1 MPLKKEIVW
10 RVGVIYIFMLAFAI
24 LIFGKI
30 FYLQFIDG
38 NKWKEKAET
47 LTLKDITIESNRGDI
62 LSADGRL
69 LASSIPYYE
78 IRMDT
83 RSTGMDN
90 ETFNSNIDSLAFKLS
105 EIFRDKTATEY
116 KNELVNARRHGE
128 RYHLVQRRVN
138 YNQLKK
144 IKTFPIFRLGQY
156 KGGFIASQTNLRIQ
170 PHVSLAS
177 RTIGYVKEAND
188 NEAAVKVGIEGA
200 YHDELKGV
208 EGVRLMQRLN
218 GNIWMP
224 VHDGNEVEPKDGM
237 DVVTSIDVDIQ
248 DVAENALLK
257 QLTRHEA
264 HHGTAVLMEVSTGE
278 IKAIVNLER
287 SSKGEYKEA
296 YNYAIGES
304 RAPGSTFKLAS
315 IIALLEDGYV
325 DLLDTVDTGTGE
337 IMYYDQKVTD
347 TKHGGHGVLTVQE
360 VIELSSNVGI
370 SKLVTDYYTGKEEKF
385 INRLY
390 EMNLNNR
397 LGIEIKGEGKPE
409 IKYPGD
415 KLWSGVSLPQMA
427 YGYEVRL
434 TPLQTLTLYN
444 AIANNGKM
452 VKPKFVNG
460 LMYHG
465 DWVKSFNTEVLKQSI
480 CSRSTLRKV
489 KVMLEGVV
497 ERGTAGNLRN
507 ENYKIAGKTGTAQI
521 ADKES
526 LYSDKSKISYQASF
540 VGYFP
545 ADNPKYSCIVVVNAP
560 SRNVY
565 YGNLVAGPVFK
576 EIADKV
582 YATNLEMHEGL
593 NLATNETTEEIKIPY
608 TKNSYKDELKFA
620 LTDLGI
626 EVNDEE
632 VSSDWVLTTKLDSCV
647 KLTNR
652 SISKNLMPNVK
663 GMGVKDAIYI
673 LENLNLSVEL
683 QGRGTILKQS
693 ITPGSR
699 ISKGELVVMEMSFN

>member
-24 LIFGKI
+24 LIVGKI
-30 FYLQFIDG
+30 LFLQLIEG
-38 NKWKEKAET
+38 GKWKEKAQT

-62 LSADGRL
+62 LAADGRL

-78 IRMDT
+78 IRMDM

-90 ETFNSNIDSLAFKLS
+90 ETFKLNIDSLAYELS
-105 EIFRDKTATEY
+105 ALFRDKSAVKY
-116 KNELVNARRHGE
+116 KSELLKARRNDE
-128 RYHLVQRRVN
+128 RFHLIKRRVN

-144 IKTFPIFRLGQY
+144 LKTFPIFKLGQY
-156 KGGFIASQTNLRIQ
+156 KGGFIALQTNLRIQ

-177 RTIGYVKEAND
+177 RTIGYTTEGIGGNV
-188 NEAAVKVGIEGA
+188 VGIEGA
-200 YHDELKGV
+200 YDQEMKGV

-218 GNIWMP
+218 GNVWMS

-237 DVVTSIDVDIQ
+237 DVVTTIDVDIQ

-257 QLTRHEA
+257 QLTRQEA

-287 SSKGEYKEA
+287 NSKGQYKES

-304 RAPGSTFKLAS
+304 RAPGSTFKLAT

-325 DLLDTVDTGTGE
+325 ELDDTLDTGNGE
-337 IMYYDQKVTD
+337 VFYYDKKISD
-347 TKHGGHGVLTVQE
+347 TKRGGHGVLTVQE
-360 VIELSSNVGI
+360 IFEVSSNVGI
-370 SKLVTDYYTGKEEKF
+370 SKLVTTYYTGKEEKF

-390 EMNLNNR
+390 GMNLNNR
-397 LGIEIKGEGKPE
+397 LGLEIKGEGEPE

-415 KLWSGVSLPQMA
+415 KMWWGVSLPQMSI
-427 YGYEVRL
+427 GYEVRL
-434 TPLQTLTLYN
+434 TPLQTLTLFN

-452 VKPKFVNG
+452 IKPKFVKG

-465 DWVKSFNTEVLKQSI
+465 DWIKSFDSEVLKQSI
-480 CSRSTLRKV
+480 CSRATLRKV

-497 ERGTAGNLRN
+497 ERGTGRNLKN

-521 ADKES
+521 ANKES
-526 LYSDKSKISYQASF
+526 GYSDKSRITYQASF
-540 VGYFP
+540 AGYFP

-582 YATNLEMHEGL
+582 YATNFDMHEGL
-593 NLATNETTEEIKIPY
+593 NYASDEITSDIKIPY
-608 TKNSYKDELKFA
+608 TKNSYKDELKYA

-626 EVNDEE
+626 EVDDKNANSE
-632 VSSDWVLTTKLDSCV
+632 WVFTTKSDSCV
-647 KLTNR
+647 ELASRK
-652 SISKNLMPNVK
+652 IVQNLMPNVK
-663 GMGVKDAIYI
+663 GMGVKDALFI
-673 LENLNLSVEL
+673 LENLNLSVEFK
-683 QGRGTILKQS
+683 GCGTILKQS
-693 ITPGSR
+693 IIPGQR
-699 ISKGELVVMEMSFN
+699 ISNGDLVVLEMSFN

>member
-24 LIFGKI
+24 LIVGKI
-30 FYLQFIDG
+30 LYLQLIEG
-38 NKWKEKAET
+38 GKWKEKAQT

-62 LSADGRL
+62 LAVDGRL
-69 LASSIPYYE
+69 LASSVPYYE

-90 ETFNSNIDSLAFKLS
+90 ATFNSNIDSLAYKLS
-105 EIFRDKTATEY
+105 ELFRDKSATEY
-116 KNELVNARRHGE
+116 KNELVKARRNGE
-128 RYHLVQRRVN
+128 RFHLIKRRVN

-144 IKTFPIFRLGQY
+144 LKTFPIFRFGQY
-156 KGGFIASQTNLRIQ
+156 KGGFIALQTNLRIQ

-177 RTIGYVKEAND
+177 RTIGYTTKSESGNV
-188 NEAAVKVGIEGA
+188 VGIEGA
-200 YHDELKGV
+200 FDKELKGV
-208 EGVRLMQRLN
+208 DGVRLMQRLN
-218 GNIWMP
+218 GNVWMP

-237 DVVTSIDVDIQ
+237 DVITTIDVDIQ

-257 QLTRHEA
+257 QLIRHEA
-264 HHGTAVLMEVSTGE
+264 LHGTAVLMEVSTGE

-287 SSKGEYKEA
+287 NSKGQYKES

-315 IIALLEDGYV
+315 IITLLEDGYV
-325 DLLDTVDTGTGE
+325 DLEDTVNTGNGE
-337 IMYYDQKVTD
+337 ILYYDKKITD
-347 TKHGGHGVLTVQE
+347 TKKGGHGVLTVQE
-360 VIELSSNVGI
+360 IFEVSSNVGI

-390 EMNLNNR
+390 SMNLNNR
-397 LGIEIKGEGKPE
+397 LGIDIKGEGEPE

-415 KLWSGVSLPQMA
+415 KLWSGVSLPQMSI
-427 YGYEVRL
+427 GYEVRL
-434 TPLQTLTLYN
+434 TPLQTLSLYN
-444 AIANNGKM
+444 AIANNGRM

-460 LMYHG
+460 IMYHG
-465 DWVKSFNTEVLKQSI
+465 DLVKTFDTEVLKQSI

-489 KVMLEGVV
+489 KIMLEGVV
-497 ERGTAGNLRN
+497 ERGTAKNIRN
-507 ENYKIAGKTGTAQI
+507 NNYKIAGKTGTAQI
-521 ADKES
+521 ANKES
-526 LYSDKSKISYQASF
+526 GYSDKSRISYQASF
-540 VGYFP
+540 AGYFP
-545 ADNPKYSCIVVVNAP
+545 ADNPKYSGIVVVNAP

-582 YATNLEMHEGL
+582 YATNFEMHESL
-593 NLATNETTEEIKIPY
+593 NLATNETTNEVKIPY

-626 EVNDEE
+626 NVNDEDI
-632 VSSDWVLTTKLDSCV
+632 VSDWVLTTKLDSCV
-647 KLTNR
+647 KLSNR
-652 SISKNLMPNVK
+652 TITENLMPNVK
-663 GMGVKDAIYI
+663 GMGVKDAVFI
-673 LENLNLSVEL
+673 LENLGLSVEL
-683 QGRGTILKQS
+683 QGRGTILNQS
-693 ITPGSR
+693 IASGSR
-699 ISKGELVVMEMSFN
+699 ISKGDLVVLEMSLIN

>member
-1 MPLKKEIVW
+1 MPLKKDIVW

-24 LIFGKI
+24 LIIAKI
-30 FYLQFIDG
+30 FYLQLIEG
-38 NKWKEKAET
+38 GKWKDKAQT

-62 LSADGRL
+62 LASDGRL
-69 LASSIPYYE
+69 LASSVPYYE

-90 ETFNSNIDSLAFKLS
+90 ATFNSNIDSLAYRLS
-105 EIFRDKTATEY
+105 ELFRDKSAAKY
-116 KNELVNARRHGE
+116 KNELIKARKNGE
-128 RYHLVQRRVN
+128 RFHLIKRRVN

-144 IKTFPIFRLGQY
+144 LKTFPIFRLGRY
-156 KGGFIASQTNLRIQ
+156 KGGFIEIQTNLRIQ
-170 PHVSLAS
+170 PHGSLAS
-177 RTIGYVKEAND
+177 RTIGYSKKGE
-188 NEAAVKVGIEGA
+188 EEYRVGIEGA
-200 YHDELKGV
+200 FDKELKGV

-224 VHDGNEVEPKDGM
+224 VNDGNEVEPKDGM
-237 DVVTSIDVDIQ
+237 DVITTIDVNIQ

-257 QLTRHEA
+257 QLMRHEA

-287 SSKGEYKEA
+287 NSKGQYKES

-315 IIALLEDGYV
+315 MLVLLEDGYV
-325 DLLDTVDTGTGE
+325 DLDDTLDTGNGE
-337 IMYYDQKVTD
+337 ILYYDQKITD
-347 TKHGGHGVLTVQE
+347 TKRGGHGVLTIQE
-360 VIELSSNVGI
+360 IFELSSNVGI

-390 EMNLNNR
+390 SMNLNNR
-397 LGIEIKGEGKPE
+397 LGIVIKGEGEPE

-415 KLWSGVSLPQMA
+415 KLWSGVSLPQMSI
-427 YGYEVRL
+427 GYEVRF
-434 TPLQTLTLYN
+434 TPLQTLTLFN
-444 AIANNGKM
+444 AVANNGKM
-452 VKPKFVNG
+452 VKPKFVKG

-465 DWVKSFNTEVLKQSI
+465 DLVKTFDTEVLNQSI
-480 CSRSTLRKV
+480 CSRSTLRKI

-497 ERGTAGNLRN
+497 ERGTARNLKN
-507 ENYKIAGKTGTAQI
+507 NNFKIAGKTGTAQI
-521 ADKES
+521 ANKETG
-526 LYSDKSKISYQASF
+526 YSDKSKISYQASF
-540 VGYFP
+540 AGYFP

-582 YATNLEMHEGL
+582 YATNFEMHESL
-593 NLATNETTEEIKIPY
+593 NLATNETMSEVKIPY

-626 EVNDEE
+626 NVNDED
-632 VSSDWVLTTKLDSCV
+632 VVSDWVLTTKLDSCV
-647 KLTNR
+647 KLGNR
-652 SISKNLMPNVK
+652 MISDNLMPNVK
-663 GMGVKDAIYI
+663 GMGVKDAVFI
-673 LENLNLSVEL
+673 LENMGLSVEL

-693 ITPGSR
+693 IAPGIR
-699 ISKGELVVMEMSFN
+699 ISKGDLVVLEMSFI

>member
-24 LIFGKI
+24 LIIGKI
-30 FYLQFIDG
+30 LYLQLVEG
-38 NKWKEKAET
+38 GKWKEQAQT

-62 LSADGRL
+62 LASDGRL
-69 LASSIPYYE
+69 LASSVPYYE

-90 ETFNSNIDSLAFKLS
+90 TIFNSGIDSLSINLS
-105 EIFRDKTATEY
+105 ELFRDKSASVY
-116 KNELVNARRHGE
+116 KNELVTARKKGE
-128 RYHLVQRRVN
+128 RFHLIKRRVN

-144 IKTFPIFRLGQY
+144 IKKFPIFRLGQY
-156 KGGFIASQTNLRIQ
+156 KGGFIALQTNLRIQ

-177 RTIGYVKEAND
+177 RTIGYTTQGEGGNV
-188 NEAAVKVGIEGA
+188 VGIEGA
-200 YHDELKGV
+200 YDQELKGV

-218 GNIWMP
+218 GNVWMP
-224 VHDGNEVEPKDGM
+224 VHDGNEVEPRDGM
-237 DVVTSIDVDIQ
+237 DIVTTIDVDIQ

-257 QLTRHEA
+257 QLARHEA

-287 SSKGEYKEA
+287 NSKGQYKET

-325 DLLDTVDTGTGE
+325 ELDDTINTGNGK
-337 IMYYDQKVTD
+337 IMYYDKQITD
-347 TKHGGHGVLTVQE
+347 TKIGGHGILTIQE
-360 VIELSSNVGI
+360 VFELSSNVGI

-390 EMNLNNR
+390 GMNLNNR
-397 LGIEIKGEGKPE
+397 LGIPIKGEGEPE

-415 KLWSGVSLPQMA
+415 KLWSGISLPQMS

-434 TPLQTLTLYN
+434 TPLQTLNLYN
-444 AIANNGKM
+444 AIANDGKM
-452 VKPKFVNG
+452 VKPKFVKG

-465 DWVKSFNTEVLKQSI
+465 DWVKRFDTEVIKQSV

-489 KVMLEGVV
+489 RVMLEGVV
-497 ERGTAGNLRN
+497 ERGTAKNLRN
-507 ENYKIAGKTGTAQI
+507 DNYKIAGKTGTAQL
-521 ADKES
+521 DNREFG
-526 LYSDKSKISYQASF
+526 YSDKSKISHQASF
-540 VGYFP
+540 AGYFP

-582 YATNLEMHEGL
+582 YATNFKMHEGL
-593 NLATNETTEEIKIPY
+593 NSVENEEENKIEVPY
-608 TKNSYKDELKFA
+608 TKNSHREELKNA
-620 LTDLGI
+620 LSYLDI
-626 EVNDEE
+626 KANDED
-632 VSSDWVLTTKLDSCV
+632 VNSDWVLTTRLDSCV
-647 KLTNR
+647 KLSNR
-652 SISKNLMPNVK
+652 TITKNLMPNVK
-663 GMGVKDAIYI
+663 GMGVKDAVFI
-673 LENLNLSVEL
+673 LENAGLSVEL
-683 QGRGTILKQS
+683 QGRGTIQKQS
-693 ITPGSR
+693 VAPGTR
-699 ISKGELVVMEMSFN
+699 ISKGDLVVLEMSFN

>member
-24 LIFGKI
+24 LIIGKI
-30 FYLQFIDG
+30 LYLQLIEG
-38 NKWKEKAET
+38 GEWKEKAQT
-47 LTLKDITIESNRGDI
+47 LTLQDITIESNRGDI
-62 LSADGRL
+62 LATDGRL
-69 LASSIPYYE
+69 LASSVPYYE

-83 RSTGMDN
+83 RSTGMDDA
-90 ETFNSNIDSLAFKLS
+90 TFNSNIDSLSLKLS
-105 EIFRDKTATEY
+105 ELFRDKSATEY
-116 KNELVNARRHGE
+116 KNKLVKARKNGE
-128 RYHLVQRRVN
+128 RFHLIKRRVD

-156 KGGFIASQTNLRIQ
+156 KGGFIAIQTNLRIQ

-177 RTIGYVKEAND
+177 RTIGYTTQGEGGNV
-188 NEAAVKVGIEGA
+188 VGIEGA
-200 YHDELKGV
+200 FDKELKGID
-208 EGVRLMQRLN
+208 GVRLMQRLN
-218 GNIWMP
+218 GNVWMP

-237 DVVTSIDVDIQ
+237 DIVTTIDVDIQ

-257 QLTRHEA
+257 QLIRHEA
-264 HHGTAVLMEVSTGE
+264 LHGTAVLIEVSTGE
-278 IKAIVNLER
+278 VKAIVNLER
-287 SSKGEYKEA
+287 NSKGQYIES

-325 DLLDTVDTGTGE
+325 DLGDTVNTGNGE
-337 IMYYDQKVTD
+337 ILYYDKKITD
-347 TKHGGHGVLTVQE
+347 TKKGGHGILTVQE
-360 VIELSSNVGI
+360 IFEVSSNVGI
-370 SKLVTDYYTGKEEKF
+370 SKMVTDYYTGKEEKF

-390 EMNLNNR
+390 SMNLNNR
-397 LGIEIKGEGKPE
+397 LGIAIKGEGEPE

-415 KLWSGVSLPQMA
+415 KLWSGVSLPQMSI
-427 YGYEVRL
+427 GYEVRL

-444 AIANNGKM
+444 AIANDGKM
-452 VKPKFVNG
+452 VKPKFVKG

-465 DWVKSFNTEVLKQSI
+465 DLVKTFDTEVLKQSV

-489 KVMLEGVV
+489 KIMLEGVV
-497 ERGTAGNLRN
+497 ERGTAKNIRN

-521 ADKES
+521 ANKES
-526 LYSDKSKISYQASF
+526 GYSDKSKISYQASF

-565 YGNLVAGPVFK
+565 YGNLVAGPVFR

-582 YATNLEMHEGL
+582 YATNFEMHEGL
-593 NLATNETTEEIKIPY
+593 KLATDKTINKVEIPY
-608 TKNSYKDELKFA
+608 TKNSYKDELKYA

-626 EVNDEE
+626 NVNDED
-632 VSSDWVLTTKLDSCV
+632 VVSDWVLTTRLDSCV
-647 KLTNR
+647 KLANR
-652 SISKNLMPNVK
+652 TITENLMPNVK
-663 GMGVKDAIYI
+663 GMGVKDAVYI
-673 LENLNLSVEL
+673 LENMGLSVEL

-693 ITPGSR
+693 IAPGSG
-699 ISKGELVVMEMSFN
+699 IFKGDLVVLEMSFN

>member
-24 LIFGKI
+24 LIIGKI
-30 FYLQFIDG
+30 LYLQLIEG
-38 NKWKEKAET
+38 GKWEKKAQS

-62 LSADGRL
+62 LATDGRL
-69 LASSIPYYE
+69 LASSVPYYE

-83 RSTGMDN
+83 RSTGMDDV
-90 ETFNSNIDSLAFKLS
+90 TFNSNVDSLAYKLS
-105 EIFRDKTATEY
+105 ELFRDKSATEY
-116 KNELVNARRHGE
+116 KNELVKARRNGE
-128 RYHLVQRRVN
+128 RFHLIKRRVN

-156 KGGFIASQTNLRIQ
+156 KGGFIALQTNLRIQ

-177 RTIGYVKEAND
+177 RTIGYTTKGEGGNV
-188 NEAAVKVGIEGA
+188 VGIEGA
-200 YHDELKGV
+200 FDKELKGV
-208 EGVRLMQRLN
+208 DGVRLMQRLN
-218 GNIWMP
+218 GNVWMP

-237 DVVTSIDVDIQ
+237 DVITTIDVDIQ

-257 QLTRHEA
+257 QLIRHEA
-264 HHGTAVLMEVSTGE
+264 QHGTAVLMEVSTGE

-287 SSKGEYKEA
+287 NSKGQYKEL

-325 DLLDTVDTGTGE
+325 DLNDTVNTGNGE
-337 IMYYDQKVTD
+337 ILYYDKKITD
-347 TKHGGHGVLTVQE
+347 TKKGGHGICTVQE
-360 VIELSSNVGI
+360 VFEVSSNVGI

-390 EMNLNNR
+390 SMNLNNR
-397 LGIEIKGEGKPE
+397 LGIAIKGEGEPE

-415 KLWSGVSLPQMA
+415 KFWSGVSLPQMSI
-427 YGYEVRL
+427 GYEVRL
-434 TPLQTLTLYN
+434 TPLQMLTLYN
-444 AIANNGKM
+444 AIANDGKM
-452 VKPKFVNG
+452 VQPKFVKG

-465 DWVKSFNTEVLKQSI
+465 DLVKTFDTEVLKQSI

-489 KVMLEGVV
+489 KIMLEGVV
-497 ERGTAGNLRN
+497 ERGTAKNIRN
-507 ENYKIAGKTGTAQI
+507 NSYKIAGKTGTAQI
-521 ADKES
+521 ANKES
-526 LYSDKSKISYQASF
+526 GYSDKSRISYQASF

-565 YGNLVAGPVFK
+565 YGNIVAGPVFR

-582 YATNLEMHEGL
+582 YATNFEMYDGL
-593 NLATNETTEEIKIPY
+593 NLATDETTSEVKIPY
-608 TKNSYKDELKFA
+608 TKNSYKDELKYA

-626 EVNDEE
+626 NVKDED
-632 VSSDWVLTTKLDSCV
+632 VVSDWVITTKLDSCV
-647 KLTNR
+647 KLSNR
-652 SISKNLMPNVK
+652 NISENLMPNVK
-663 GMGVKDAIYI
+663 GMGVKDAVFI
-673 LENLNLSVEL
+673 LENLGLSVEL
-683 QGRGTILKQS
+683 QGRGTILNQS
-693 ITPGSR
+693 VASGSR
-699 ISKGELVVMEMSFN
+699 ISKGDLVVLEMSFN

>member
-24 LIFGKI
+24 LIIGKI
-30 FYLQFIDG
+30 LYLQLVEG
-38 NKWKEKAET
+38 GKWKEQAQT

-62 LSADGRL
+62 LASDGRL
-69 LASSIPYYE
+69 LASSVPYYE

-90 ETFNSNIDSLAFKLS
+90 TIFNSGIDSLSIRLS
-105 EIFRDKTATEY
+105 EIFRDKSSSEY
-116 KNELVNARRHGE
+116 KKELVKARKSGE
-128 RYHLVQRRVN
+128 RFHLIKRRVN

-156 KGGFIASQTNLRIQ
+156 KGGFIALQTNLRIQ
-170 PHVSLAS
+170 PHGSLAS
-177 RTIGYVKEAND
+177 RTIGKTTQEAGGI
-188 NEAAVKVGIEGA
+188 VGIEDA
-200 YHDELKGV
+200 FNEELKGI

-218 GNIWMP
+218 GNVWMP
-224 VHDGNEVEPKDGM
+224 VHDGNEVEPRDGM
-237 DVVTSIDVDIQ
+237 DIVTTIDIDIQ

-264 HHGTAVLMEVSTGE
+264 QHGTAVLMEVSTGE

-287 SSKGEYKEA
+287 NSKGQYKET

-325 DLLDTVDTGTGE
+325 ELDDTINTGNGK
-337 IMYYDQKVTD
+337 IMYYDKQITD
-347 TKHGGHGVLTVQE
+347 TKRGGHGILTIQE
-360 VIELSSNVGI
+360 VFELSSNVGI
-370 SKLVTDYYTGKEEKF
+370 SKLITDYYTGKEEKF

-390 EMNLNNR
+390 GMNLNNR
-397 LGIEIKGEGKPE
+397 LGIPIKGEGEPE

-415 KLWSGVSLPQMA
+415 KLWSGISLPQMS

-434 TPLQTLTLYN
+434 TPLQTLNLYN
-444 AIANNGKM
+444 AIANDGKM
-452 VKPKFVNG
+452 VKPKFVKG

-465 DWVKSFNTEVLKQSI
+465 DWVKTFDTEVIKQSV

-489 KVMLEGVV
+489 RVMLEGVV
-497 ERGTAGNLRN
+497 ERGTAKNLRN
-507 ENYKIAGKTGTAQI
+507 DNYKIAGKTGTAQL
-521 ADKES
+521 DNREFG
-526 LYSDKSKISYQASF
+526 YSDKSKISHQASF

-582 YATNLEMHEGL
+582 YATNTKMHEGL
-593 NLATNETTEEIKIPY
+593 NSAENEEGKNIEVPY
-608 TKNSYKDELKFA
+608 TKNSHREELKNVLSYLDIKA
-620 LTDLGI
+620 
-626 EVNDEE
+626 NDEDVNSE
-632 VSSDWVLTTKLDSCV
+632 WVLTTRLDSCV
-647 KLTNR
+647 KLSNR
-652 SISKNLMPNVK
+652 TITENLMPNVK
-663 GMGVKDAIYI
+663 GMGVKDAVFI
-673 LENLNLSVEL
+673 LENAGLSVEL
-683 QGRGTILKQS
+683 QGRGTIQKQS
-693 ITPGSR
+693 IAPGTR
-699 ISKGELVVMEMSFN
+699 ISKGDLVVLEMSFN

>member
-24 LIFGKI
+24 LIVGKI
-30 FYLQFIDG
+30 LFLQLIEG
-38 NKWKEKAET
+38 GKWKEQAQT

-62 LSADGRL
+62 LAADGRL

-83 RSTGMDN
+83 RSTGMD
-90 ETFNSNIDSLAFKLS
+90 EATFNSSIDSLALKLS
-105 EIFRDKTATEY
+105 ELFRDKSAAEY
-116 KNELVNARRHGE
+116 KNELVKARRNDE
-128 RYHLVQRRVN
+128 RFYLIKRRVN
-138 YNQLKK
+138 YNQLKRL
-144 IKTFPIFRLGQY
+144 KTFPIFRLGQY
-156 KGGFIASQTNLRIQ
+156 KGGFIAMQTNLRIQ
-170 PHVSLAS
+170 PHVGLAS
-177 RTIGYVKEAND
+177 RTIGYTTQGEGGNV
-188 NEAAVKVGIEGA
+188 VGIEGA
-200 YHDELKGV
+200 FDEEMKGV
-208 EGVRLMQRLN
+208 KGVRLMQRLN
-218 GNIWMP
+218 GNVWMP

-237 DVVTSIDVDIQ
+237 DVVTTIDVDIQ

-257 QLTRHEA
+257 QLIRHEA

-287 SSKGEYKEA
+287 NSKGEYNES

-315 IIALLEDGYV
+315 MIALLEDGYV
-325 DLLDTVDTGTGE
+325 DLDDTLNTGDGE
-337 IMYYDQKVTD
+337 ILYYDKKITD
-347 TKHGGHGVLTVQE
+347 TKKGGHGILTVQE
-360 VIELSSNVGI
+360 IFEVSSNVGI

-390 EMNLNNR
+390 SMNLNNR
-397 LGIEIKGEGKPE
+397 LGIDIKGEGEPE

-415 KLWSGVSLPQMA
+415 KHWSGVTLPQMSI
-427 YGYEVRL
+427 GYEVRL

-444 AIANNGKM
+444 AIANDGKM

-460 LMYHG
+460 IMYHG
-465 DWVKSFNTEVLKQSI
+465 DLVKTFDTEVLKQSI

-489 KVMLEGVV
+489 KIMLEGVV
-497 ERGTAGNLRN
+497 ERGTAKNIRN
-507 ENYKIAGKTGTAQI
+507 NNYKIAGKTGTAQI
-521 ADKES
+521 ANKES
-526 LYSDKSKISYQASF
+526 GYSDKSRISYQASF
-540 VGYFP
+540 AGYFP

-582 YATNLEMHEGL
+582 YATNFEMHESL
-593 NLATNETTEEIKIPY
+593 NLITNETTSEVKIPY

-626 EVNDEE
+626 NVNDED
-632 VSSDWVLTTKLDSCV
+632 VVSDWVLTTKLDSCV
-647 KLTNR
+647 KLSNR
-652 SISKNLMPNVK
+652 NIAENLMPNVK
-663 GMGVKDAIYI
+663 GMGVKDAVFI
-673 LENLNLSVEL
+673 LENLGLSVEL

-693 ITPGSR
+693 ISSGSR
-699 ISKGELVVMEMSFN
+699 ISKGDLVVLEMSVN

>member
-24 LIFGKI
+24 LIIGKI
-30 FYLQFIDG
+30 LYIQLIEG
-38 NKWKEKAET
+38 GKWKEQAQT

-62 LSADGRL
+62 LAADGRL
-69 LASSIPYYE
+69 LASSIPFYE

-90 ETFNSNIDSLAFKLS
+90 ATFNSKIDSLALRLS
-105 EIFRDKTATEY
+105 SLFRDKSAHEY
-116 KNELVNARRHGE
+116 KNELVRARKNGE
-128 RYHLVQRRVN
+128 RFFLIKRRVN

-144 IKTFPIFRLGQY
+144 LKNFPIFRMGQY
-156 KGGFIASQTNLRIQ
+156 KGGFIAIQTNFRIQ

-177 RTIGYVKEAND
+177 RTIGYITQGVGGN
-188 NEAAVKVGIEGA
+188 VVGIEGA
-200 YHDELKGV
+200 FDEELKGV
-208 EGVRLMQRLN
+208 DGIRLMQRLN
-218 GNIWMP
+218 GNVWMP
-224 VHDGNEVEPKDGM
+224 IHDGNEVEPKDGK
-237 DVVTSIDVDIQ
+237 DVVTTIDVDIQ

-257 QLTRHEA
+257 QLIRHDA
-264 HHGTAVLMEVSTGE
+264 HHGTAVLMEVSTGD

-287 SSKGEYKEA
+287 NSKGQYKES

-325 DLLDTVDTGTGE
+325 DLDDTLDTGNGE
-337 IMYYDQKVTD
+337 VLYYDKKITD
-347 TKHGGHGVLTVQE
+347 TKVGGHGILTVQE
-360 VIELSSNVGI
+360 IFEVSSNVGV
-370 SKLVTDYYTGKEEKF
+370 SKLVTRYYTGKEEKF

-390 EMNLNNR
+390 SLNLNNR
-397 LGIEIKGEGKPE
+397 IGISIKGEGEPE

-415 KLWSGVSLPQMA
+415 KLWSGVTLPQMSI
-427 YGYEVRL
+427 GYEVRV
-434 TPLQTLTLYN
+434 TPLQTLMLYN

-452 VKPKFVNG
+452 VKPKFVKG

-465 DWVKSFNTEVLKQSI
+465 DWVKTFNTEVIKQSV

-497 ERGTAGNLRN
+497 ERGTARNLKN
-507 ENYKIAGKTGTAQI
+507 DNYKIAGKTGTAQI
-521 ADKES
+521 ANKES
-526 LYSDKSKISYQASF
+526 GYTDKSRISYQASF

-560 SRNVY
+560 SKNVY
-565 YGNLVAGPVFK
+565 YGNVVAGPVFK

-582 YATNLEMHEGL
+582 FATNFEIHEGL
-593 NLATNETTEEIKIPY
+593 NVKSSEKMVDGNIPY
-608 TKNSYKDELKFA
+608 TKSSYKDELKYA

-626 EVNDEE
+626 NVDDKG
-632 VSSDWVLTTKLDSCV
+632 VKSDWVSTTKLDSFV
-647 KLTNR
+647 KLKSRTM
-652 SISKNLMPNVK
+652 IENLMPNVN
-663 GMGVKDAIYI
+663 GMGVKDAVFI
-673 LENLNLSVEL
+673 LENLGLTVEL
-683 QGRGTILKQS
+683 HGRGTILKQS
-693 ITPGSR
+693 ISPGTR
-699 ISKGELVVMEMSFN
+699 ISKGDLVVIEMSYN

>member
-10 RVGVIYIFMLAFAI
+10 RVGVIYIFMLVFAM

-38 NKWKEKAET
+38 NKWKEKANT

-83 RSTGMDN
+83 RSTGMDDKM
-90 ETFNSNIDSLAFKLS
+90 FNSNIDSLALKLS
-105 EIFRDKTATEY
+105 EIFRDKTATQY
-116 KNELVNARRHGE
+116 KNELVKARRNGE
-128 RYHLVQRRVN
+128 RFHLVKRRVN

-156 KGGFIASQTNLRIQ
+156 KGGFIALQTNLRIQ

-177 RTIGYVKEAND
+177 RTIGKVTKGEGGN
-188 NEAAVKVGIEGA
+188 VVGIEGA
-200 YHDELKGV
+200 FDKEMKGV

-237 DVVTSIDVDIQ
+237 DVVTTIDVDLQ

-257 QLTRHEA
+257 QLSRHEA

-287 SSKGEYKEA
+287 NSKGQYKES
-296 YNYAIGES
+296 YNFAIGES

-325 DLLDTVDTGTGE
+325 ELDDTLDTGNGV
-337 IMYYDQKVTD
+337 IQYYNEKISD
-347 TKHGGHGVLTVQE
+347 TKPGGHGVLTVQE
-360 VIELSSNVGI
+360 VFEVSSNVGI
-370 SKLVTDYYTGKEEKF
+370 SKMVTDYYTGNEEKF

-390 EMNLNNR
+390 EMNLNNS
-397 LGIEIKGEGKPE
+397 LGIDIKGEGKPE

-415 KLWSGVSLPQMA
+415 KSWSGITLPWMSI
-427 YGYEVRL
+427 GYEIRL
-434 TPLQTLTLYN
+434 TPLQMLTLYN

-465 DWVKSFNTEVLKQSI
+465 DWVKSFDTEVLKQSI
-480 CSRSTLRKV
+480 CSRSTLKKV
-489 KVMLEGVV
+489 KIMLEGVV
-497 ERGTAGNLRN
+497 ERGTARNLRN

-521 ADKES
+521 ANSES
-526 LYSDKSKISYQASF
+526 GYSDKSNISHQASF
-540 VGYFP
+540 AGYFP
-545 ADNPKYSCIVVVNAP
+545 ANNPKYSCIVVVNAP
-560 SRNVY
+560 TKNVY

-582 YATNLEMHEGL
+582 YATNFEMHEGL

-652 SISKNLMPNVK
+652 SISRNLMPNVK
-663 GMGVKDAIYI
+663 GMGVKDAVYI
-673 LENLNLSVEL
+673 LENMNLSVEL

-699 ISKGELVVMEMSFN
+699 ISKGELVVLEMSFN

>member
-24 LIFGKI
+24 LIIGKI
-30 FYLQFIDG
+30 LYLQLIEG
-38 NKWKEKAET
+38 AKWKDKAQT
-47 LTLKDITIESNRGDI
+47 LTLQDITIEPNRGDI
-62 LSADGRL
+62 LASDGRL
-69 LASSIPYYE
+69 LASSVPYYE

-83 RSTGMDN
+83 RSTGMDDAI
-90 ETFNSNIDSLAFKLS
+90 FNSGIDSLSMKLS
-105 EIFRDKTATEY
+105 ELFRDKSQSEY
-116 KNELVNARRHGE
+116 KNDLVKARKSGE
-128 RYHLVQRRVN
+128 RFHLIKRRVN

-156 KGGFIASQTNLRIQ
+156 KGGFIAIQTNLRIQ

-177 RTIGYVKEAND
+177 RTIGKTTLGEGGNV
-188 NEAAVKVGIEGA
+188 VGIEGA
-200 YHDELKGV
+200 YDKEMKGV

-218 GNIWMP
+218 GNVWMP
-224 VHDGNEVEPKDGM
+224 VHDGNEVEPRDGM
-237 DVVTSIDVDIQ
+237 DIVTTIDVDIQ

-264 HHGTAVLMEVSTGE
+264 RHGTAVLMEVSTGE
-278 IKAIVNLER
+278 IKAIVNLQR
-287 SSKGEYKEA
+287 NSKGQYKES

-325 DLLDTVDTGTGE
+325 ELEDTVHTGNGE
-337 IMYYDQKVTD
+337 IMYYDKKIAD
-347 TKHGGHGVLTVQE
+347 TKKGGHGIITVQE
-360 VIELSSNVGI
+360 VFELSSNVGI

-390 EMNLNNR
+390 GMNLNNR
-397 LGIEIKGEGKPE
+397 LGIAIKGEGEPE

-415 KLWSGVSLPQMA
+415 KLWSGVSLPQMSI
-427 YGYEVRL
+427 GYEVRL

-444 AIANNGKM
+444 AIANDGKM
-452 VKPKFVNG
+452 VKPKFVKG

-465 DWVKSFNTEVLKQSI
+465 DLVKTFNTEVLKQSV

-489 KVMLEGVV
+489 KIMLEGVV
-497 ERGTAGNLRN
+497 ERGTAKNIRN

-521 ADKES
+521 ANKES
-526 LYSDKSKISYQASF
+526 GYSDKSKISYQASF
-540 VGYFP
+540 AGYFP

-582 YATNLEMHEGL
+582 YATNVDMHEGL
-593 NLATNETTEEIKIPY
+593 KMADNEMESEIDIPY
-608 TKNSYKDELKFA
+608 TKNSNRDELKNA
-620 LTDLGI
+620 LNYLGI
-626 EVNDEE
+626 NVNDED
-632 VSSDWVLTTKLDSCV
+632 VVSDWVLTTRLDSCV
-647 KLTNR
+647 KLENR
-652 SISKNLMPNVK
+652 TIVQNLMPNVK
-663 GMGVKDAIYI
+663 GMGVKDAVFI
-673 LENLNLSVEL
+673 LENMGLSVEL

-693 ITPGSR
+693 IAPGTG
-699 ISKGELVVMEMSFN
+699 ILKGDLVVLEMSFN

>member
-30 FYLQFIDG
+30 FYLQFIDD
-38 NKWKEKAET
+38 NKWKEKAQT

-62 LSADGRL
+62 LATDGRL

-83 RSTGMDN
+83 RSTGMNN
-90 ETFNSNIDSLAFKLS
+90 EIFNSGIDSLSYKLS
-105 EIFRDKTATEY
+105 ELFQDKPAVEY
-116 KNELVNARRHGE
+116 KNELINARKNGE
-128 RYHLVQRRVN
+128 RFHLVKRRVN

-144 IKTFPIFRLGQY
+144 IKTFPIFRFGQY
-156 KGGFIASQTNLRIQ
+156 KGGFIALQTNLRIQ

-177 RTIGYVKEAND
+177 RTIGYITKGEGGNV
-188 NEAAVKVGIEGA
+188 VGIEGA
-200 YHDELKGV
+200 FDKEMKGV

-218 GNIWMP
+218 GNVWMP
-224 VHDGNEVEPKDGM
+224 IHDGNEVEPKDGM
-237 DVVTSIDVDIQ
+237 DVVTTIDVDIQ

-264 HHGTAVLMEVSTGE
+264 QHGTAVLMEVSTGE

-287 SSKGEYKEA
+287 NSKGQYKES

-325 DLLDTVDTGTGE
+325 DLQDTVNTGNGE
-337 IMYYDQKVTD
+337 IMYYDQKIVD
-347 TKHGGHGVLTVQE
+347 TKRGGHGILTVQE
-360 VIELSSNVGI
+360 VFEVSSNVGI
-370 SKLVTDYYTGKEEKF
+370 SKLITDYYTGKEEKF
-385 INRLY
+385 IRRLY

-397 LGIEIKGEGKPE
+397 LGFDIKGEGKPE

-415 KLWSGVSLPQMA
+415 KLWSGVSLPQMSI
-427 YGYEVRL
+427 GYEVRL
-434 TPLQTLTLYN
+434 TPLQMLTLYN

-452 VKPKFVNG
+452 VKPKFVRG

-465 DWVKSFNTEVLKQSI
+465 DWVKSFDSEILKQSI

-497 ERGTAGNLRN
+497 ERGTARNLKN

-521 ADKES
+521 ANKETG
-526 LYSDKSKISYQASF
+526 YKDKSRISYQASF

-582 YATNLEMHEGL
+582 YATNFDMHEGL

-632 VSSDWVLTTKLDSCV
+632 ASSDWVLTTKLDSCV
-647 KLTNR
+647 KLSNR
-652 SISKNLMPNVK
+652 SVSENLMPNVK
-663 GMGVKDAIYI
+663 GMGVKDAVYI

-683 QGRGTILKQS
+683 QGRGTSLKQS

-699 ISKGELVVMEMSFN
+699 ISKGELVVLEMSFN

>member
-10 RVGVIYIFMLAFAI
+10 RVGVIYILMLSFAI
-24 LIFGKI
+24 LIIGKI
-30 FYLQFIDG
+30 LYLQLVEG
-38 NKWKEKAET
+38 GRWKEQAQT

-62 LSADGRL
+62 LASDGRL
-69 LASSIPYYE
+69 LASSVPYYE

-83 RSTGMDN
+83 RSTGMDDAI
-90 ETFNSNIDSLAFKLS
+90 FNSGIDSLSMKLS
-105 EIFRDKTATEY
+105 ELFRDKSQSEY
-116 KNELVNARRHGE
+116 KKELVKARKSGE
-128 RYHLVQRRVN
+128 RFHLIKRRVN

-156 KGGFIASQTNLRIQ
+156 KGGFIALQTNLRIQ

-177 RTIGYVKEAND
+177 RTIGYTTQGEGGNV
-188 NEAAVKVGIEGA
+188 VGIEGA
-200 YHDELKGV
+200 YDQELKGV

-218 GNIWMP
+218 GNVWMP
-224 VHDGNEVEPKDGM
+224 VHDGNEVEPRDGM
-237 DVVTSIDVDIQ
+237 DIVTTIDVDIQ

-257 QLTRHEA
+257 QLARHEA

-287 SSKGEYKEA
+287 NSKGQYKET

-315 IIALLEDGYV
+315 MIALLEDGYV
-325 DLLDTVDTGTGE
+325 ELDDTINTGNGE
-337 IMYYDQKVTD
+337 IMYYDKKITD
-347 TKHGGHGVLTVQE
+347 TKRGGHGILTIQE
-360 VIELSSNVGI
+360 VFEVSSNVGI
-370 SKLVTDYYTGKEEKF
+370 SKLITDYYTGKEEKF

-390 EMNLNNR
+390 GMNLNNR
-397 LGIEIKGEGKPE
+397 LGIPIKGEGEPE

-415 KLWSGVSLPQMA
+415 KLWSGISLPQMS

-434 TPLQTLTLYN
+434 TPLQTLNLYN
-444 AIANNGKM
+444 AIANDGKM
-452 VKPKFVNG
+452 VKPKFVKG

-465 DWVKSFNTEVLKQSI
+465 DLVKTFDTEVIKQSV

-497 ERGTAGNLRN
+497 ERGTAINLRN
-507 ENYKIAGKTGTAQI
+507 DNYKIAGKTGTAQLDNREI
-521 ADKES
+521 G
-526 LYSDKSKISYQASF
+526 YSDKSKISHQASF

-560 SRNVY
+560 SRNVI

-582 YATNLEMHEGL
+582 YATNTKMHEGL
-593 NLATNETTEEIKIPY
+593 NSTENKEEKSIEVPY
-608 TKNSYKDELKFA
+608 TKNSHREELKNA
-620 LTDLGI
+620 LSYLDI
-626 EVNDEE
+626 KANDED
-632 VSSDWVLTTKLDSCV
+632 VNSDWVLTTRLDSCV
-647 KLTNR
+647 KFSNR
-652 SISKNLMPNVK
+652 IITENLMPNVK
-663 GMGVKDAIYI
+663 GMGVKDAVFI
-673 LENLNLSVEL
+673 LENVGLSVEL
-683 QGRGTILKQS
+683 QGRGTILNQS
-693 ITPGSR
+693 VAPGTR
-699 ISKGELVVMEMSFN
+699 ISKGDLVVLEMSFNQ

>member
-10 RVGVIYIFMLAFAI
+10 RVGVIYILMLAFAM
-24 LIFGKI
+24 LIIGKI
-30 FYLQFIDG
+30 LYLQLVEG
-38 NKWKEKAET
+38 GKWKEQAQT

-62 LSADGRL
+62 LASDGRL
-69 LASSIPYYE
+69 LASSVPYYE
-78 IRMDT
+78 IRMDM

-90 ETFNSNIDSLAFKLS
+90 AIFNSGIDSLSMKLS
-105 EIFRDKTATEY
+105 ELFRDKSQSEY
-116 KNELVNARRHGE
+116 KKELVKARKSGE
-128 RYHLVQRRVN
+128 RFHLIKRRVN

-156 KGGFIASQTNLRIQ
+156 KGGFIALQTNLRIK

-177 RTIGYVKEAND
+177 RTIGKTTLGEGGNV
-188 NEAAVKVGIEGA
+188 VGIEGA
-200 YHDELKGV
+200 YDEELKGV
-208 EGVRLMQRLN
+208 DGVRLMQRLN
-218 GNIWMP
+218 GNVWMP
-224 VHDGNEVEPKDGM
+224 VHDGNEVEPRDGM
-237 DVVTSIDVDIQ
+237 DIVTTIDVDIQ
-248 DVAENALLK
+248 DVAENALRK
-257 QLTRHEA
+257 QLVRQEA
-264 HHGTAVLMEVSTGE
+264 LHGTAVLMEVSTGE

-287 SSKGEYKEA
+287 NSKGQYKET

-325 DLLDTVDTGTGE
+325 ELDDTINTGNGE
-337 IMYYDQKVTD
+337 IMYYDKKIAD
-347 TKHGGHGVLTVQE
+347 TKRGGHGILTIQE
-360 VIELSSNVGI
+360 VFELSSNVGI
-370 SKLVTDYYTGKEEKF
+370 SKLITDYYTGKEEKF

-390 EMNLNNR
+390 GMNLNNR
-397 LGIEIKGEGKPE
+397 LGFAIKGEGEPE

-415 KLWSGVSLPQMA
+415 KLWSGISLPQMS

-434 TPLQTLTLYN
+434 TPLQTLNLYN
-444 AIANNGKM
+444 AIANDGKM
-452 VKPKFVNG
+452 VKPKFVKG

-465 DWVKSFNTEVLKQSI
+465 DWVKKFDTEVIKQSV

-497 ERGTAGNLRN
+497 ERGTARNLRN
-507 ENYKIAGKTGTAQI
+507 DNYKIAGKTGTAQLDNREI
-521 ADKES
+521 G
-526 LYSDKSKISYQASF
+526 YSDKSKISHQASF

-582 YATNLEMHEGL
+582 YASNTKMHEGL
-593 NLATNETTEEIKIPY
+593 NSAENEEEKNIEIPY
-608 TKNSYKDELKFA
+608 TKNSHREELKNA
-620 LTDLGI
+620 LSYLDI
-626 EVNDEE
+626 ETNDED
-632 VSSDWVLTTKLDSCV
+632 VISDWVITTRLDSCV
-647 KLTNR
+647 KFSNR
-652 SISKNLMPNVK
+652 TITENLMPNVK
-663 GMGVKDAIYI
+663 GMGVKDAVFI
-673 LENLNLSVEL
+673 LENIGISVEL

-693 ITPGSR
+693 IAPGTR
-699 ISKGELVVMEMSFN
+699 ISKGDLVVLEMSFN

>member
-38 NKWKEKAET
+38 SKWKEKAET

-90 ETFNSNIDSLAFKLS
+90 ETFNSNIDSLALKLS
-105 EIFRDKTATEY
+105 EIFRDKTATAY
-116 KNELVNARRHGE
+116 KNELVNARKNGE
-128 RYHLVQRRVN
+128 RFHLIKRRVN

-177 RTIGYVKEAND
+177 RTIGNITEGEGGNV
-188 NEAAVKVGIEGA
+188 VGIEGA
-200 YHDELKGV
+200 FDKEMKGV

-218 GNIWMP
+218 GNVWMP
-224 VHDGNEVEPKDGM
+224 VHDDNEVEPRDGM
-237 DVVTSIDVDIQ
+237 DVVTTIDVDIQ

-257 QLTRHEA
+257 QLALHGA
-264 HHGTAVLMEVSTGE
+264 HHGTAVLMEVSTGD
-278 IKAIVNLER
+278 IKAIVNLQR
-287 SSKGEYKEA
+287 NSKGQYKES

-304 RAPGSTFKLAS
+304 SAPGSTFKLAS

-325 DLLDTVDTGTGE
+325 DLNDSVYTGNGV
-337 IMYYDQKVTD
+337 IQYYDEKITD
-347 TKHGGHGVLTVQE
+347 TKLGGHGTLTVQE
-360 VIELSSNVGI
+360 VFEVSSNVGI
-370 SKLVTDYYTGKEEKF
+370 SKMVTDYYTGNEEKF

-390 EMNLNNR
+390 EMNLNNS
-397 LGIEIKGEGKPE
+397 LGIDIKGEGKPE

-415 KLWSGVSLPQMA
+415 KSWSGITLPWMSI
-427 YGYEVRL
+427 GYEVRL
-434 TPLQTLTLYN
+434 TPLQMLTLYN

-452 VKPKFVNG
+452 VKPKFVKG

-465 DWVKSFNTEVLKQSI
+465 DWVKSFDTEVLKQSI
-480 CSRSTLRKV
+480 CSRSTLKKV
-489 KVMLEGVV
+489 KIMLEGVV
-497 ERGTAGNLRN
+497 ERGTARNLRN

-521 ADKES
+521 ANSES
-526 LYSDKSKISYQASF
+526 GYSDKSNISHQASF
-540 VGYFP
+540 AGYFP
-545 ADNPKYSCIVVVNAP
+545 ANNPKYSCIVVVNAP
-560 SRNVY
+560 TRNVY

-582 YATNLEMHEGL
+582 YATNFDMHVGL
-593 NLATNETTEEIKIPY
+593 NLATNETTEEIKVPY

-652 SISKNLMPNVK
+652 SISKKLMPNVK
-663 GMGVKDAIYI
+663 GMGAKDAVYI
-673 LENLNLSVEL
+673 LENMNLSVEL

-699 ISKGELVVMEMSFN
+699 ISKGELVVLEMSFN

>member
-1 MPLKKEIVW
+1 M
-10 RVGVIYIFMLAFAI
+10 R
-24 LIFGKI
+24 
-30 FYLQFIDG
+30 
-38 NKWKEKAET
+38 
-47 LTLKDITIESNRGDI
+47 
-62 LSADGRL
+62 
-69 LASSIPYYE
+69 
-78 IRMDT
+78 
-83 RSTGMDN
+83 
-90 ETFNSNIDSLAFKLS
+90 
-105 EIFRDKTATEY
+105 
-116 KNELVNARRHGE
+116 
-128 RYHLVQRRVN
+128 
-138 YNQLKK
+138 
-144 IKTFPIFRLGQY
+144 
-156 KGGFIASQTNLRIQ
+156 
-170 PHVSLAS
+170 
-177 RTIGYVKEAND
+177 
-188 NEAAVKVGIEGA
+188 
-200 YHDELKGV
+200 GV
-208 EGVRLMQRLN
+208 EGVRLMQKLN
-218 GNIWMP
+218 GNVWMP

-237 DVVTSIDVDIQ
+237 DIVTTIDVDIQ

-264 HHGTAVLMEVSTGE
+264 RHGTAVLMEVSTGE
-278 IKAIVNLER
+278 IKAIVNLQR
-287 SSKGEYKEA
+287 NSKGEYKES

-325 DLLDTVDTGTGE
+325 DLTDTVDTGTGE
-337 IMYYDQKVTD
+337 IMYYDQRVID
-347 TKHGGHGVLTVQE
+347 TKPHGVITVQE

-390 EMNLNNR
+390 EMNLNNS
-397 LGIEIKGEGKPE
+397 LGIDIKGEGKPE

-415 KLWSGVSLPQMA
+415 KLWSGVSLPQMSM
-427 YGYEVRL
+427 GYEVRL

-497 ERGTAGNLRN
+497 ERGTARNLRN

-526 LYSDKSKISYQASF
+526 GYSDRSRITYQASF

-560 SRNVY
+560 SRIY

-582 YATNLEMHEGL
+582 YATNFEMHEGL
-593 NLATNETTEEIKIPY
+593 NLATNENTEEVKIPY
-608 TKNSYKDELKFA
+608 TKNSYKDELKYV

-626 EVNDEE
+626 MVDDED

-647 KLTNR
+647 KLSNR
-652 SISKNLMPNVK
+652 SITKNLMPNVK
-663 GMGVKDAIYI
+663 GMGVKDALYI

-683 QGRGTILKQS
+683 EGRGTILKQS
-693 ITPGSR
+693 IAPGSR
-699 ISKGELVVMEMSFN
+699 ISKGELVVLEMSFN